1 MADKRHFAKPPPHVQ
16 PLPTA
21 DQGARSTAS
30 PLSALGRAALR
41 SGVCGWRVPGSRLG
55 SQPVSVLPVTCSQES
70 ESSRRCPVLPVLF
83 CSPSGRFPGARMAM
97 SAAAGPRAGGRGR
110 VEHVPAPSAA
120 AASRQRLSW
129 GVLWTPSHFV
139 SWVREPEGRR
149 AGGALMEE
157 GRFGVRRPAG
167 GRTEGDVGRGAR
179 FAPPR
184 APFSAG
190 ARVAHARQG
199 AGAAPRSTRATR

>member
-1 MADKRHFAKPPPHVQ
+1 M
-16 PLPTA
+16 
-21 DQGARSTAS
+21 
-30 PLSALGRAALR
+30 
-41 SGVCGWRVPGSRLG
+41 PGSRLG

-97 SAAAGPRAGGRGR
+97 SAAAGPRAGGRVR

-129 GVLWTPSHFV
+129 GVLWTPSHFRQLG
-139 SWVREPEGRR
+139 SRARGSPCRRR
-149 AGGALMEE
+149 ADGGGE
-157 GRFGVRRPAG
+157 VRGETPSGEDA
-167 GRTEGDVGRGAR
+167 RGATW
-179 FAPPR
+179 AAAPALPPPPR

-190 ARVAHARQG
+190 ARVAHARQVQERH
-199 AGAAPRSTRATR
+199 PLHTRDAVNRTDVTS